1 MKKAEDMTNDICF
14 YGVWQSEKQVD
25 EGVSR
30 LKDDKEIVKA
40 MQAQLKFRK
49 KFLKQKPR
57 NKKLF
62 NFSTKSDGGKYK
74 KLTILEL
81 RTNLLELIKSTL
93 IGETTENEV
102 VGIPLLVGKTVDHK
116 FTDQT
121 YRYRGKV
128 ISVIPGFPMW
138 YNIQYE
144 GNQAIYAYNLH
155 VDYEK
160 GDLQI
165 VVLFTVYLR
174 FLQNII

>member
-14 YGVWQSEKQVD
+14 FGVWQSEKQVD

-74 KLTILEL
+74 KLTIPEL

-102 VGIPLLVGKTVDHK
+102 VGIPLLVGKTVDQK

-121 YRYRGKV
+121 Y
-128 ISVIPGFPMW
+128 
-138 YNIQYE
+138 
-144 GNQAIYAYNLH
+144 
-155 VDYEK
+155 
-160 GDLQI
+160 
-165 VVLFTVYLR
+165 
-174 FLQNII
+174 

>member
-1 MKKAEDMTNDICF
+1 M
-14 YGVWQSEKQVD
+14 
-25 EGVSR
+25 
-30 LKDDKEIVKA
+30 
-40 MQAQLKFRK
+40 
-49 KFLKQKPR
+49 
-57 NKKLF
+57 
-62 NFSTKSDGGKYK
+62 
-74 KLTILEL
+74 
-81 RTNLLELIKSTL
+81 LELIKSTL

-102 VGIPLLVGKTVDHK
+102 VGIPLLVGKTVDQK

-121 YRYRGKV
+121 YWYRGKV
-128 ISVIPGFPMW
+128 ISVIPGFQMW

>member
-1 MKKAEDMTNDICF
+1 M
-14 YGVWQSEKQVD
+14 
-25 EGVSR
+25 
-30 LKDDKEIVKA
+30 
-40 MQAQLKFRK
+40 
-49 KFLKQKPR
+49 
-57 NKKLF
+57 
-62 NFSTKSDGGKYK
+62 
-74 KLTILEL
+74 
-81 RTNLLELIKSTL
+81 LELIKSTL

-128 ISVIPGFPMW
+128 ISVIPGFQMW